1 MKMWVMTMKNWPLA
15 CAKNVLRGYGM
26 REIYTQGG
34 ANILYCGPT
43 AFRIINDYTLETW
56 NCYETNSGAITH
68 YDTHR
73 QLCDALVSMGLES
86 LGRI

>member
-1 MKMWVMTMKNWPLA
+1 MKIWPLS
-15 CAKNVLRGYGM
+15 CAKHVLRAHGM
-26 REIYTQGG
+26 REAYTQGG

-56 NCYETNSGAITH
+56 NCYKSTSGTIAH
-68 YDTHR
+68 YDTHK
-73 QLCDALVSMGLES
+73 QLCIALVSMGLES